1 MVQEWLEI
9 ASAATPAAPH
19 RAGAMSAG
27 RNVLPQGA
35 HASTAIFRCVGDRGY
50 VDGAFFSKWF
60 GTSPPTLGRH
70 LRTSPPA
77 CGRHVP
83 ISSPGRRDLRAAGP
97 HLRAVGRE
105 VPPFGRHLPPFGRHL
120 RPPGS
125 HLRPPGC
132 EVRGGRDLTSAR
144 RGREVRGRRRA
155 LGPHLRE
162 CGGGL
167 GRHLRANHSCV
178 ANHSCTRAS

>member
-1 MVQEWLEI
+1 
-9 ASAATPAAPH
+9 
-19 RAGAMSAG
+19 MSAG

-105 VPPFGRHLPPFGRHL
+105 VPPFGRHL
-120 RPPGS
+120 RPP
-125 HLRPPGC
+125 
-132 EVRGGRDLTSAR
+132 DLTSDPPD
-144 RGREVRGRRRA
+144 VRSGAGGTSHPRDGDVRS
-155 LGPHLRE
+155 GV
-162 CGGGL
+162 GGG
-167 GRHLRANHSCV
+167 HSDLTSGSAEV
-178 ANHSCTRAS
+178 DWDVTSGQTTLAWQTTLVPELPTYT